1 MRRYQYSKLR
11 KSLLYHIGALIIS
24 LIMIYPLIWI
34 VMSSFKA
41 NNEIFLTATSL
52 VPRTWDVVHNYVN
65 GWAGIAG
72 VGFYV
77 FILNSILVSSVAT
90 VGGLFS
96 STVAAFAFAR
106 LKFRGSK
113 IWFACVMGTMFIP
126 PQVMVVPQYIIFKRL
141 NLIDNR
147 FVMVIPWLFGGA
159 FFIFLIMQFF
169 RGIPIEM
176 DEAAEIDGCN
186 KLQTLF
192 VILLPNITP
201 ALITGAIFS
210 FYWSWQDFFTPLLF
224 MNTMKKFPV
233 SLGLKL
239 FLDPESASEYGS
251 MLAMSTVSLVPVL
264 LIFILFQRYLVEGT
278 TMTGIKS

>member
-1 MRRYQYSKLR
+1 MGHYQYSKLR

-126 PQVMVVPQYIIFKRL
+126 PQVMVVPQYIIFKKL